1 MTKEEKLKWL
11 EQHQSSTPSHWRE
24 KAEWERENRA
34 WIRHSQFIAVI
45 MLSRMDELHLTQ
57 TSLAERMGCSQQY
70 VSRILKGRENL
81 SLETIAKIEEAL
93 QISVISHPRRYNI
106 EEDDSVNMAAE
117 VPPFL
122 SPASKQCSSNAVR
135 GR

>member
-1 MTKEEKLKWL
+1 MAMTKEEKLRWL
-11 EQHQSSTPSHWRE
+11 EQHQSATPSHWRE
-24 KAEWERENRA
+24 QAEWERRNRA

-70 VSRILKGRENL
+70 VSRILKGKENL

-93 QISVISHPRRYNI
+93 QMQIFTHHRRYVI
-106 EEDDSVNMAAE
+106 EDDSQTSMVAE
-117 VPPFL
+117 EE
-122 SPASKQCSSNAVR
+122 PAYQ
-135 GR
+135 